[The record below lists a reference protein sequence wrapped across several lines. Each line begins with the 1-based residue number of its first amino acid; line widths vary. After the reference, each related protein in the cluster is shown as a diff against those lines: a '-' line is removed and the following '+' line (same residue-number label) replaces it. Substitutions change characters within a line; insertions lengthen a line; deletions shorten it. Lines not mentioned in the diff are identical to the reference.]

1 MVIDFRCRPPTQ
13 YFLQYFDPARVGWM
27 AARLG
32 AKEISPSFLKGS
44 IELFWQEMD
53 EAGIDIGVVLGRNS
67 PAVFM
72 GKPFKEAYIPNEHI
86 AELQAK
92 YPKRLIGFGGID
104 GSNKN
109 TMRWQETVR
118 CVEKLGLKG
127 IFIEPGRQLLSHP
140 ADERLN
146 PVYEAC
152 VGLNVPVVVMS
163 GPYAGADI
171 GASHPIYIDQLATRY
186 PGATHCAWP
195 WRLAVDRRDAR
206 CRFQASK
213 RLRVA
218 GYLSFAPGAA
228 GYIDAINGALQD
240 QFLFATGFPLRPLG
254 QTVATAAPSRWQKR
268 LPTNSLPATRA
279 DCSGSAEP
287 RLVHRGISTQ

>member
-1 MVIDFRCRPPTQ
+1 MAIDFRCRPPTS
-13 YFLQYFDPARVGWM
+13 YFLQYFDAPRVGWM

-32 AKEISPSFLKGS
+32 APQLSPAFLQGS
-44 IELFWQEMD
+44 MELFWQEMD

-72 GKPFKEAYIPNEHI
+72 GKPFKEAFIPNEHI

-92 YPKRLIGFGGID
+92 YPKRLIGYGGID
-104 GSNKN
+104 GSN
-109 TMRWQETVR
+109 TRHDAVAETIR

-152 VGLNVPVVVMS
+152 LSLKVPVVVMS

-186 PGATHCAWP
+186 PDLKIVVGHGAWP
-195 WRLAVDRRDAR
+195 WIDEIHG
-206 CRFQASK
+206 
-213 RLRVA
+213 VA
-218 GYLSFAPGAA
+218 FKHPNVYLSPDLYFFAPGGARYA
-228 GYIDAINGALQD
+228 EAINGALQD
-240 QFLFATGFPLRPLG
+240 QFLFATAYPLRPLI
-254 QTVATAAPSRWQKR
+254 QTAADCRAFGLPKDVAAKFFSENARR
-268 LPTNSLPATRA
+268 LLNL
-279 DCSGSAEP
+279 G
-287 RLVHRGISTQ
+287 